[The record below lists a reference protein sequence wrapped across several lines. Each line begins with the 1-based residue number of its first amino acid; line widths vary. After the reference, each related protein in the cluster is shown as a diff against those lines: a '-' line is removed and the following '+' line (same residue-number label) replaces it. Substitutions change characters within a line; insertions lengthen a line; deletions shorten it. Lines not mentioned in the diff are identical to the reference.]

1 MNTTLHHVKPH
12 GALYT
17 MAAKNQ
23 LMSKTIAKAVFDFNP
38 SLVLYGLSGSF
49 LISEAK
55 NVGLKTADEVFA
67 DRTYQSDGSLT
78 SRKEKNALITN
89 TNDCLLQVM
98 QMIVE
103 NSVTTVEQKIIPIQA
118 ETLCI
123 HGDGEHAVDF
133 ARVIYST
140 LNQEGIKIKTI

>member
-1 MNTTLHHVKPH
+1 
-12 GALYT
+12 
-17 MAAKNQ
+17 
-23 LMSKTIAKAVFDFNP
+23 
-38 SLVLYGLSGSF
+38 
-49 LISEAK
+49 
-55 NVGLKTADEVFA
+55 
-67 DRTYQSDGSLT
+67 
-78 SRKEKNALITN
+78 
-89 TNDCLLQVM
+89 M

-133 ARVIYST
+133 AREIYST